1 MKFIRNLLEFS
12 TVMILT
18 VGVLTA
24 MNGGIGSTGNM
35 RCGGRMSVGISVAC
49 CDVTIYGYMGYT
61 GFGGR
66 MSVGFT
72 IGFGNFTGFGGGNFT
87 GLRADTSVN
96 ATAAT
101 TATKTNRE
109 TARRVIVLQY
119 RDTRRSPLYVAGQ
132 SRPHR
137 EGSSLRHCVRIAWSS
152 GIRRLTTIV
161 QLIG

>member
-35 RCGGRMSVGISVAC
+35 RCGGIGS
-49 CDVTIYGYMGYT
+49 TGYT